1 MQRGPGPNLQLSGF
15 GRSMV
20 EGRLLL
26 DDDARRAHETD
37 FQTDQKSPG
46 GTHMTCFEIQSSVRK
61 KSALQLPSA
70 FALAT
75 AIWLA
80 LAPGDAGA
88 QIAKDVAAKSPW
100 GPTDEIGTL
109 NMMTDSTRFDVLKQ
123 VAGGKVYDLG
133 VDLFV
138 GMPICCHA
146 FGDPTFQIFMTH
158 APTRG
163 DFDKELLSYSGDG
176 VTMYTHSGTHIDA
189 LNHFGLHGKIW
200 NEVSAAEDLSVRG
213 WTKSGV
219 DKYPPIVARGVLID
233 VAKFKSMVHLP
244 SSYAITV
251 ADLKG
256 ALKKQ
261 GTSLQPGDVVLVR
274 TGLMTLW
281 PDQAK
286 YRLLDEA
293 GLSLEAAQWLVEGQK
308 AMLLG
313 GDNLG
318 VESLPSPNPA
328 NFVPVHSYLL
338 VEKGVSLMEAMWLE
352 DLAKDQVYE
361 FLFIASP
368 LKFRGGTASPIRPLA
383 ISIQHK

>member
-1 MQRGPGPNLQLSGF
+1 MNKRKRCIYATKFIALFVFIGMAMGALIPLQ
-15 GRSMV
+15 
-20 EGRLLL
+20 
-26 DDDARRAHETD
+26 AN
-37 FQTDQKSPG
+37 
-46 GTHMTCFEIQSSVRK
+46 
-61 KSALQLPSA
+61 
-70 FALAT
+70 
-75 AIWLA
+75 
-80 LAPGDAGA
+80 A

-100 GPTDEIGTL
+100 GSADEIGTL
-109 NMMTDSTRFDVLKQ
+109 NMMTDSSRLDVLKQ
-123 VAGGKVYDLG
+123 VTGGKVYDLG

-138 GMPICCHA
+138 GMPICCGA
-146 FGDPTFQIFMTH
+146 FGDPTFQIFLTH
-158 APTRG
+158 APSRG
-163 DFDKELLSYSGDG
+163 DPAKELLSYSGDG
-176 VTMYTHSGTHIDA
+176 VTMYTHTGTHIDA

-200 NEVSAAEDLSVRG
+200 NEVSAADDLGVRG

-233 VAKFKSMVHLP
+233 VAKFKNMVHLP

-261 GTSLQPGDVVLVR
+261 GTTLQSGDVVLIR

-308 AMLLG
+308 TMLLG
-313 GDNLG
+313 SDNLG
-318 VESLPSPNPA
+318 VESLPSPNPD

-338 VEKGVSLMEAMWLE
+338 VEQGVSLMEAMWLE
-352 DLAKDQVYE
+352 ELSKDQVYE

-383 ISIQHK
+383 ISIRHK